1 MMSIIKPVIPR
12 DRIQA
17 RVAELAAQINQDYA
31 GQELIVIGVLNGVFI
46 FLADLVRHLSL
57 PLRLDFIRL
66 SSYGMAAESSGEV
79 RIVKDVEL
87 SLRGQPV
94 LVVEDIVDSGLTL
107 DFLIRHL
114 QSHRPASLKICCLID
129 KQERREIS
137 VPLDYV
143 GFTVPRGFL
152 VGYGLDYAQQ
162 HRHYPDICEIIF

>member
-1 MMSIIKPVIPR
+1 MSIIKPVIPR